1 MTDSIWPPPPPPMPD
16 PTLPSP
22 SPSASVSCTA
32 VASVSANPIS
42 VLDGDE
48 SLSRPKKLRKV
59 SPDSTA
65 PLPLPPPPFFLLP
78 RPLSAPGELDAAIR
92 HLRAADPH
100 LAAVIDELEPLSLHQ
115 FQPPFLT
122 LARSII
128 HQQLAP
134 KAAVPTY
141 ERFLKLCEVHGGVSP
156 AAVLA
161 LSAEHLRQIGI
172 SARKSSYL
180 HDLSRKFH
188 TGVLSDA
195 AIVSLDDRSLLSLL
209 TMVEGIGTW
218 SAHMFMIFSL
228 HRPDILPVG
237 DATVRRGVQLLY
249 GLGETP
255 RPSQMEQL
263 CERWRPY
270 RSVGSWYMWRLS
282 QAKAAATPSAVG
294 LLAGAPHQSLMMD
307 TFQVVSFPLI
317 GLLIDNE

>member
-1 MTDSIWPPPPPPMPD
+1 MTDSIRPLPPPPMPD
-16 PTLPSP
+16 PNLSSP
-22 SPSASVSCTA
+22 SPSSSVSSISA
-32 VASVSANPIS
+32 VTNHISA
-42 VLDGDE
+42 VDGE
-48 SLSRPKKLRKV
+48 KSLSRPKKLRKL
-59 SPDSTA
+59 SPDSTT
-65 PLPLPPPPFFLLP
+65 PPPPPSFFLLP
-78 RPLSAPGELDAAIR
+78 RPLSAPGELDSAIR

-100 LAAVIDELEPLSLHQ
+100 LAAVIDELEPLSLNQ
-115 FQPPFLT
+115 FQHPFLT

-141 ERFLKLCEVHGGVSP
+141 ERFLKLCEAHGGVSP
-156 AAVLA
+156 SAVLA
-161 LSAEHLRQIGI
+161 LSSDHLRQIGI

-180 HDLSRKFH
+180 HDLARKFH

-195 AIVSLDDRSLLSLL
+195 AIVSLDDRSLLALL

-228 HRPDILPVG
+228 HRPDVLPVG
-237 DATVRRGVQLLY
+237 DATVRRGVQVLY
-249 GLGETP
+249 GLAETP

-282 QAKAAATPSAVG
+282 QAKAAVSPSVVGLIAATP
-294 LLAGAPHQSLMMD
+294 HQPLMMD
-307 TFQVVSFPLI
+307 SFQV
-317 GLLIDNE
+317 DR